1 MPSFLCVK
9 SIEVPINRYKCLLK
23 CCDVVE
29 GLLAGDVWEVI
40 FVMAVPTLTSPTV
53 MIPSWRN
60 LCTTQYF
67 PVNYIYLCIWVCVC
81 GQVRSSIPVRVF
93 LSYPEHFSSH
103 SLLSRSSTTTIGPRA
118 FPLIWCL
125 QSSVCTGVWALQINS
140 KDCSSLSLLHFQAQ
154 ITWDVFRPAWL
165 LAGFFPE
172 VGNGNQENKY
182 FIYFFS
188 LYVSEYER
196 KTTEKNSS
204 FWAIWH
210 LLVMCNQGSS
220 SPLIQTGLF

>member
-93 LSYPEHFSSH
+93 FILSRTFFLSLAPFQELNNNNRAKSLHSHLVSAVLCLHWGVGPPNQLQGLLQLESAAFPSSDNMGCFQA
-103 SLLSRSSTTTIGPRA
+103 SLAAGRVLSRSRKWEPGK
-118 FPLIWCL
+118 
-125 QSSVCTGVWALQINS
+125 QI
-140 KDCSSLSLLHFQAQ
+140 LY
-154 ITWDVFRPAWL
+154 I
-165 LAGFFPE
+165 FF
-172 VGNGNQENKY
+172 
-182 FIYFFS
+182 
-188 LYVSEYER
+188 
-196 KTTEKNSS
+196 
-204 FWAIWH
+204 
-210 LLVMCNQGSS
+210 
-220 SPLIQTGLF
+220 